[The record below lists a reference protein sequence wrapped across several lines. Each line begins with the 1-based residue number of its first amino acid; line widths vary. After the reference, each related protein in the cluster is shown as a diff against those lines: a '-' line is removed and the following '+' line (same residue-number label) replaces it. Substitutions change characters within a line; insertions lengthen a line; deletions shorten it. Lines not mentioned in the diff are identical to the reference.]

1 MDLPGGDPEQM
12 YHSLTQVLAKLPE
25 DTVLFPGH
33 NYASKP
39 VSTIGD
45 EKKENYY
52 LRVKR
57 LEDWKKLMGEP

>member
-1 MDLPGGDPEQM
+1 M
-12 YHSLTQVLAKLPE
+12 YYSLTQILAKLPE

-45 EKKENYY
+45 EKRDNHY
-52 LRVKR
+52 LRMR
-57 LEDWKKLMGEP
+57 SLEDWKAIMGTA